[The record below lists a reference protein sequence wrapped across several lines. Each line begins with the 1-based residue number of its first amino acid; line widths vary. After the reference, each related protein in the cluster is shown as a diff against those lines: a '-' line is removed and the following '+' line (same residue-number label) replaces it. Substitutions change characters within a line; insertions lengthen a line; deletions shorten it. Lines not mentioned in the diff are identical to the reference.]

1 MNMFRSLK
9 SFVIIIFSLS
19 FLSFFSVLLI
29 LWFFALDLP
38 NYRFLENYKPPVST
52 KVYSASGN
60 LIANFS
66 TENRTFVSVDS
77 IPKNVINAFLSAEDK
92 NFFAH
97 PGIDAKGITRAVF
110 KNIKNFILN
119 QRLEGASTI
128 TQQVA
133 KNFLLT
139 SDISFSR
146 KIKEAILA
154 FRIEK
159 HLTKKRILE
168 LYLNEIYLGERSYGV
183 AAASMTYFDK
193 PLQELSIA
201 ESALL
206 ATLPKAPSTYNPY
219 RNFSSTLKRKNWV
232 LERML
237 ENNFID
243 KDLYSFE
250 VNRKIVLK
258 KKLIN
263 LKKENSF
270 YTEEV
275 RRKLFSLYGNDV
287 LYKNGLYVKTSLD
300 EQLQKIASDALRK
313 GLEQYDRRHG
323 WRGPLINIENKNN
336 WKKYLEK
343 IQLDNFN
350 NWDLAIV
357 NEVDKNYAS
366 ITTQS
371 DVVGKIFLK
380 NIAWARSYISAD
392 TLGPKIDDVNL
403 VLKKNDIIYV
413 DYNDSSKSWELKQ
426 IPKVNG
432 SVIVLNP
439 WNGNIYS
446 NVGGYSFDLSKF
458 NRTNQANRQPGS
470 AFKPFVYALALENK
484 FKPTTILLDA
494 PFVSKNRGEE
504 TKWKPNNYGNKFYG
518 LNTLRNGVEQ
528 SRNLMTVRL
537 AQLIGNKKILDF
549 SENLNIYTKPSNI
562 LSFSLG
568 SDETTLLKLTAA
580 YSIFP
585 NGGFIVDPTMIDFI
599 QNQDGKTIYKKKSY
613 DCTDCNK
620 ISSET
625 IQLPKIDSKNK
636 KIISEETAFQISSIL
651 EGVVERGTGKKLK
664 NLNIRLAGK
673 TGTTN
678 NNFDAW
684 FVGFNPKLAIGV
696 YVGFDEPQTL
706 GKYETGARA
715 ALPIF
720 QDIVENLP
728 DKYNASFF
736 KMPETINFFYA
747 DINTG
752 SLNLDKKNNNVLES
766 FKYDYIP
773 NKYIY
778 NNNIKISTI
787 Y

>member
-300 EQLQKIASDALRK
+300 
-313 GLEQYDRRHG
+313 
-323 WRGPLINIENKNN
+323 
-336 WKKYLEK
+336 
-343 IQLDNFN
+343 
-350 NWDLAIV
+350 
-357 NEVDKNYAS
+357 
-366 ITTQS
+366 
-371 DVVGKIFLK
+371 
-380 NIAWARSYISAD
+380 
-392 TLGPKIDDVNL
+392 
-403 VLKKNDIIYV
+403 
-413 DYNDSSKSWELKQ
+413 
-426 IPKVNG
+426 
-432 SVIVLNP
+432 
-439 WNGNIYS
+439 
-446 NVGGYSFDLSKF
+446 
-458 NRTNQANRQPGS
+458 
-470 AFKPFVYALALENK
+470 
-484 FKPTTILLDA
+484 
-494 PFVSKNRGEE
+494 
-504 TKWKPNNYGNKFYG
+504 
-518 LNTLRNGVEQ
+518 
-528 SRNLMTVRL
+528 
-537 AQLIGNKKILDF
+537 
-549 SENLNIYTKPSNI
+549 
-562 LSFSLG
+562 
-568 SDETTLLKLTAA
+568 
-580 YSIFP
+580 
-585 NGGFIVDPTMIDFI
+585 
-599 QNQDGKTIYKKKSY
+599 
-613 DCTDCNK
+613 
-620 ISSET
+620 
-625 IQLPKIDSKNK
+625 
-636 KIISEETAFQISSIL
+636 
-651 EGVVERGTGKKLK
+651 
-664 NLNIRLAGK
+664 
-673 TGTTN
+673 
-678 NNFDAW
+678 
-684 FVGFNPKLAIGV
+684 
-696 YVGFDEPQTL
+696 
-706 GKYETGARA
+706 
-715 ALPIF
+715 
-720 QDIVENLP
+720 
-728 DKYNASFF
+728 
-736 KMPETINFFYA
+736 
-747 DINTG
+747 
-752 SLNLDKKNNNVLES
+752 
-766 FKYDYIP
+766 
-773 NKYIY
+773 
-778 NNNIKISTI
+778 
-787 Y
+787 